1 MVRDYS
7 RLGVLAMVLLFG
19 GIAALPWTD
28 GPWRI
33 AAVVAIAAGVCLFAV
48 VAWLQLRRRV
58 RP

>member
-7 RLGVLAMVLLFG
+7 RIGVLAMVFIFG
-19 GIAALPWTD
+19 GIAALS
-28 GPWRI
+28 GAQGGWRLVAV
-33 AAVVAIAAGVCLFAV
+33 AATVAGVCLFAV